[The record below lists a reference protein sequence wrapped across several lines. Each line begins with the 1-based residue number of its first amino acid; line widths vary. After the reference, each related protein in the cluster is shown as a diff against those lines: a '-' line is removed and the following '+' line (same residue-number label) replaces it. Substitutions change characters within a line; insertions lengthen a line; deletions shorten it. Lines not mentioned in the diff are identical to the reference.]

1 MRLWYY
7 CLHTTLWLDGTRRKA
22 WLFSDPQIT
31 QVPCS
36 LPFQQGLTG
45 ERGFTNRLYW
55 GNTNK
60 CTAKRTTAHL
70 EVNIVR
76 YGSSEPCVP
85 YQVFLIK
92 LPWNID
98 AYNGSSDLAFLKDTN
113 IYKLTKTILN
123 FGNYCV
129 LLPKLI
135 DLENLS
141 LVCVLS
147 VVEMYQKSRS

>member
-1 MRLWYY
+1 MRLWY

-31 QVPCS
+31 QVPFS

-45 ERGFTNRLYW
+45 ERSFTNRLYW

-60 CTAKRTTAHL
+60 CTAKRTTANL

-76 YGSSEPCVP
+76 YGSCDTRVP

-98 AYNGSSDLAFLKDTN
+98 AYNGSSNLAFLKDTN
-113 IYKLTKTILN
+113 IYKLTKTIWN
-123 FGNYCV
+123 FGNQLNHFTLFCYLSWLTLKICPLCV
-129 LLPKLI
+129 CLFC
-135 DLENLS
+135 E
-141 LVCVLS
+141 
-147 VVEMYQKSRS
+147 R